1 MSNEDLSQRLC
12 RVKQALAEVEEQL
25 VEADACPD
33 GLEDF
38 KSTLD
43 HTRLSAWAVLTAVE
57 AKNFQH
63 SVVLARFRI
72 TRLMEMCRSIRSDI
86 AGGLLTSS
94 MPEYQSFCTALDDT
108 REHLAH
114 LAEEA
119 A

>member
-1 MSNEDLSQRLC
+1 MHHEPLSQRLSL
-12 RVKQALAEVEEQL
+12 VKHALAEVEAEL
-25 VEADACPD
+25 VEADVCPD

-38 KSTLD
+38 KSALD
-43 HTRLSAWAVLTAVE
+43 HIRLSTWAVLTAVE

-72 TRLMEMCRSIRSDI
+72 ARLMDMCRSIRSDI

-114 LAEEA
+114 LADQA